1 MLEGRVVGVLEEGG
15 RRAGG
20 EGGRCAEGGEGGR
33 ERRWYFWWRG
43 SQGAGETT
51 TTGGRDALTHRYN
64 NESRDFQQPLTERR
78 RISSTPVSCGQAV
91 VFGSSSGDGCKKL
104 HVQYSC

>member
-1 MLEGRVVGVLEEGG
+1 MVGVLEGRVVGVLE
-15 RRAGG
+15 
-20 EGGRCAEGGEGGR
+20 GGR
-33 ERRWYFWWRG
+33 ERRWYIWWRG
-43 SQGAGETT
+43 SQGADETT

-91 VFGSSSGDGCKKL
+91 VCGSSSDDGCKKTA
-104 HVQYSC
+104 CAM